1 MGKRKIPS
9 RRLDR
14 TRCRVCGGYVSQ
26 EQWHWRANGMCEKH
40 RLIAVKAYVTGQ
52 HAAQYQREF
61 PRLKAEQRKAGER
74 RAPEPKAQTIS
85 GFRVKKH
92 AKPKIVKRANGRR
105 SSTDNGD
112 CPKKERCRE

>member
-9 RRLDR
+9 SRLDR
-14 TRCRVCGGYVSQ
+14 TRCRVCGGYVAQ
-26 EQWHWRANGMCEKH
+26 EQSYWRGSRLCEKH
-40 RLIAVKAYVTGQ
+40 RLIAVKANTTGQ

-92 AKPKIVKRANGRR
+92 SKPKIIKRANGRR
-105 SSTDNGD
+105 
-112 CPKKERCRE
+112 